1 MTDHLTMSDEQLL
14 RLCNNNCPQA
24 LEVLTARYMTVAKGI
39 ASTLGVTADEI
50 PDFVQ
55 EGMIGFLSAVYS
67 YKEGRQTKFSTYA
80 FTCIRNR
87 MLSVLRKSVAKG
99 NIPPSLTVSYE
110 EQSSQLLNELTPEE
124 QIISERNTEDILS
137 AIDRLSPQE
146 KAAFRL
152 CLAGLSYEEIAEKLS
167 LTAKAVDGTLQRA
180 RKKLRKALS

>member
-1 MTDHLTMSDEQLL
+1 MTNYLTMSDEQLL
-14 RLCNNNCPQA
+14 KLYGDNCPQA
-24 LEVLTARYMTVAKGI
+24 LEVLTARYMKTARGI
-39 ASTLGVTADEI
+39 ASTLGVTPDEI
-50 PDFVQ
+50 PDLVQ

-80 FTCIRNR
+80 FACIRNR
-87 MLSVLRKSVAKG
+87 MLSVLRKSAAKG

-137 AIDRLSPQE
+137 AIDKLSPRE
-146 KAAFRL
+146 KEAFRL
-152 CLAGLSYEEIAEKLS
+152 QLAGLCYEEIAGKMS
-167 LTAKAVDGTLQRA
+167 LTVKAVDGTLQRA